1 MKLVLVIIVNSNN
14 CQMYNHYKLVF
25 LFFFSANFLFAQSDF
40 NNQIDGKEKQ
50 YLQYY
55 FDAEK
60 HKISEEYNEALVM
73 YEKCI
78 AINSMESSA
87 YNEIAK
93 IYFYYQEWD
102 NAEYYIN
109 EAIKRDNTNKW
120 YYYLLIDLYVVQNK
134 LDEQLDV
141 YSILI
146 DLEADNYM
154 YFLQKLELL
163 KELKYYKKAIRF
175 IKKMQLKFGESADL
189 GIQLK
194 EVYIA
199 QENFPQAEKTVL
211 QLIEENPGDKIF
223 LNELAALYMHFSK
236 YNDAIS
242 TYIKLLN
249 IDESDPISIVA
260 LYQIYSNKED
270 LPNQEKYLLKIIEN
284 KSINIDIKREIFYE
298 LLIHNKT
305 SEYASFNLIIEK
317 AVELYPDEPLFNL
330 ILADIYA
337 KLEKYNDAI
346 PHYKLALKS
355 SLVKDLYI
363 YNKLMEISFAQKDFD
378 TVLQVANEAIE
389 KHPYNSRLYYFK
401 GLAWFNQNEYS
412 QAIKTLLHGVDF
424 IIDDKKLKSEFFS
437 LIGDS
442 YHQLENHQES
452 DKAYEKSLK
461 YNPDNIYVLNNY
473 SYYLALREESLYKA
487 KEMII
492 KCNTLTSDAP
502 SASFLDT
509 HAWVLYKLGEYDL
522 AEQQIKHAIDIDNSN
537 PTLLDHYGDILHKL
551 GFLKKAIQN
560 WKKAFSLDSS
570 QQKIAEKIKMYE

>member
-1 MKLVLVIIVNSNN
+1 MYHCFKLVLI
-14 CQMYNHYKLVF
+14 
-25 LFFFSANFLFAQSDF
+25 FFFSVNFLFAQSDF
-40 NNQIDGKEKQ
+40 NYQIDAQERQ

-60 HKISEEYNEALVM
+60 HKISEEYNESLVM

-78 AINSMESSA
+78 AINSMEPSA

-102 NAEYYIN
+102 NAEYYVK

-120 YYYLLIDLYVVQNK
+120 YYYLLIDLYIIQNK
-134 LDEQLDV
+134 LSEQLEV

-146 DLEADNYM
+146 DLEPDNHM

-163 KELKYYKKAIRF
+163 KELKHYKKAIRF
-175 IKKMQLKFGESADL
+175 IKKMQLKFGASADL
-189 GIQLK
+189 SLQLK
-194 EVYIA
+194 DVYIA
-199 QENFPQAEKTVL
+199 QDNFPQAEKTVL
-211 QLIEENPGDKIF
+211 KLIEEHPGDKDF
-223 LNELAALYMHFSK
+223 LNELGALYMHFSK

-249 IDESDPISIVA
+249 IDESDPTSIVA
-260 LYQIYSNKED
+260 LYQIYANKHD
-270 LPNQEKYLLKIIEN
+270 VSNQEKYLLKITEN
-284 KSINIDIKREIFYE
+284 KTINIEIKREIFYE
-298 LLIHNKT
+298 LLTQNKT
-305 SEYASFNLIIEK
+305 SEYASFTLIIEK
-317 AVELYPDEPLFNL
+317 AVELYPEEPLFNL

-337 KLEKYNDAI
+337 KLEKYNEAI

-363 YNKLMEISFAQKDFD
+363 YNKLMEISFTQKDFD
-378 TVLQVANEAIE
+378 TVLQIANEAIE

-401 GLAWFNQNEYS
+401 GLAWFNQNEYD
-412 QAIKTLLHGVDF
+412 QAIKTLLQGVDF
-424 IIDDKKLKSEFFS
+424 VIDDKKLKSEFFS

-473 SYYLALREESLYKA
+473 SYYLALREESLNKA
-487 KEMII
+487 KEMIV
-492 KCNTLTSDAP
+492 KCNTLTSDTP

-522 AEQQIKHAIDIDNSN
+522 AAQQIKRAIDIDNNN

-551 GFLKKAIQN
+551 GFLKEAIQN
-560 WKKAFSLDSS
+560 WKKAFSLDSN
-570 QQKIAEKIKMYE
+570 QQNIAEKIKMYE